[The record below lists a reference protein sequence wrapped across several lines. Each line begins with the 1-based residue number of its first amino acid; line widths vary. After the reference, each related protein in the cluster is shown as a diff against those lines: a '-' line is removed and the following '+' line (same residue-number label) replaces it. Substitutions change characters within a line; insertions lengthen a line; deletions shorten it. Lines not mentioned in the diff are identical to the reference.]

1 MSNQE
6 IASKEVEVMTTE
18 EVEEAKEEIKTC
30 DICAESFNKRR
41 QNIKCQFCDFAAC
54 TACYKVY
61 LLTINKPGCMSQ
73 ECKGEW
79 SRAFIHKNFPGS
91 YVTTELRD
99 HLKEVLYQSHVALM
113 PETQIHIEAQNYRDD
128 IRIEIFK
135 LVHTNN
141 DIAIKARKR
150 EECRLKSWNSDTHY
164 KLGQLREEME
174 NKWSTRIQMINEEA
188 QKMPRRLDLQVR
200 KNVDEFLA
208 SNEEYNSNRAKLQE
222 LYAEL
227 GGGGTAEKKERAKF
241 IRKCGDGD
249 CRGFLSTRWKCGLC
263 EKSTCAECHEFLG
276 TNKVG
281 GTNEVEEHICNPDN
295 VATAKLLATDTKPCP
310 GCQNGIF
317 KIDGCDQ
324 MWCTQCKTGFSW
336 KTGKIEMKLH
346 NPHYYEWQRQN
357 GGLARAPGDVEC
369 GRVLDHFLAG
379 EINQRITKLMNDNT
393 FDPQNKTKEEVEE
406 AHETIHQLGRVIHT
420 TGTIIRNCVHL
431 MAYDR
436 DEVDVQNETLQ
447 LRVRYLVKNLD
458 DKEFKQKLMMLETK
472 YAKEHEIRTIY
483 QLLTTTITDIMFRFK
498 DTISENINLGI
509 LDEVDAIVEYVNHC
523 LLDTGKVFKMA
534 SIIQFEPNLNMLKL
548 ML

>member
-1 MSNQE
+1 MSNE
-6 IASKEVEVMTTE
+6 TNMEMTTDIMTSQ
-18 EVEEAKEEIKTC
+18 VEEANTC
-30 DICAESFNKRR
+30 EICAESFNKRR

-73 ECKGEW
+73 ECNGEW
-79 SRAFIHKNFPGS
+79 SRAFIHANFPSS
-91 YVTTELRD
+91 YVAGELRD
-99 HLKEVLYQSHVALM
+99 HLKDVLYQSHIALM
-113 PETQIHIEAQNYRDD
+113 PETQAYLEAQNRRDD
-128 IRIEIFK
+128 IRIEIFR
-135 LVHTNN
+135 LNQINN
-141 DIAIKARKR
+141 DIAIEARKR
-150 EECRLKSWNSDTHY
+150 EECRLRSWNSDTHY
-164 KLGQLREEME
+164 KLAQLRQDME
-174 NKWSTRIQMINEEA
+174 NKWSNRNQIIQEEA
-188 QKMPRRLDLQVR
+188 DKVPRRLDLQVR
-200 KNVDEFLA
+200 KYVDEFLA
-208 SNEEYNSNRAKLQE
+208 TNEEYNQNRAKLQD

-227 GGGGTAEKKERAKF
+227 GGGTSEKKERAQF
-241 IRKCGDGD
+241 IRKCGDAD
-249 CRGFLSTRWKCGLC
+249 CRGFLSSRWKCGLC
-263 EKSTCAECHEFLG
+263 EKSTCSECHEFLAES
-276 TNKVG
+276 KEDHV
-281 GTNEVEEHICNPDN
+281 CNPDN
-295 VATAKLLATDTKPCP
+295 VATAKLLAADTKPCP
-310 GCQNGIF
+310 KCQTGIF

-346 NPHYYEWQRQN
+346 NPHYYEWQRKN
-357 GGLARAPGDVEC
+357 GGLARAPGDVQC
-369 GRVLDHFLAG
+369 GRVMDQFLAA
-379 EINQRITKLMNDNT
+379 EINQRISKLINDNT
-393 FDPQNKTKEEVEE
+393 FDPLNKTKEEVEE

-447 LRVRYLVKNLD
+447 LRVRYLARNLTEAD
-458 DKEFKQKLMMLETK
+458 LKQKLMMLETK

-483 QLLTTTITDIMFRFK
+483 RLLATTITDIMFRFK

-523 LLDTGKVFKMA
+523 LLETGKVFKMA